1 MRRRRRRRRLLESK
15 ATQSD
20 TINNELYRSKVDA
33 SPAQSV
39 DSEGGHTA
47 RPWKEVNKYKNGL
60 RCTFCLQNDESST
73 TDSPYVSASE
83 GGRDTDPVDSD
94 SDGKDSS
101 PPKKKEKG
109 QKKEQSWWE
118 RHWQPV
124 SLI

>member
-1 MRRRRRRRRLLESK
+1 MP
-15 ATQSD
+15 
-20 TINNELYRSKVDA
+20 
-33 SPAQSV
+33 PAQSV

-47 RPWKEVNKYKNGL
+47 RPWKDVNKYKNGL
-60 RCTFCLQNDESST
+60 RCTLCFQNDEESST

-83 GGRDTDPVDSD
+83 GGKDTEPVDGD